1 VNIDTYLKN
10 TNTLLNEFCNKSLIS
25 DGLLNEYQTNI
36 VASQISQAYL
46 FIDHE
51 INKYETHLS
60 KNNIKC
66 LRVDDNLYS
75 RDSLY
80 LSPLKEIFNMVEREL
95 SLYIKGCYLHGS
107 LSSKDYIKGWSD
119 VDLFIILNKSFV
131 TDFRVLIKV
140 RVVIQKA
147 NQLMKLIDP
156 FQHHGIAVF
165 SDIDLT
171 YYLDTFI
178 PLNSLGVVRV
188 AGGGEAEINYMVK
201 HTKDRKVNLVNL
213 LNLINKTYSDGVLK
227 HHAYDNEYL
236 LANYKNQENG
246 MYQMKYYLGLFL
258 LVPSIYYG
266 LFSDGEEKSI
276 AIGRFKE
283 VISSKSKDWIVR
295 ISNLRLNWEV
305 RIEQDCPVIDNRI
318 PDFVKEYIPHNYFE
332 IGAEFSENILS
343 ILELDDKVV
352 STSRKK

>member
-1 VNIDTYLKN
+1 MNIDTYLKN

-201 HTKDRKVNLVNL
+201 HTKDRKVNLVNFRREIL
-213 LNLINKTYSDGVLK
+213 RESEFSRRIMRMMMILMTILMMIMMIS
-227 HHAYDNEYL
+227 
-236 LANYKNQENG
+236 
-246 MYQMKYYLGLFL
+246 
-258 LVPSIYYG
+258 LVIYC
-266 LFSDGEEKSI
+266 
-276 AIGRFKE
+276 
-283 VISSKSKDWIVR
+283 ISLCCFTS
-295 ISNLRLNWEV
+295 
-305 RIEQDCPVIDNRI
+305 RI
-318 PDFVKEYIPHNYFE
+318 PYI
-332 IGAEFSENILS
+332 I
-343 ILELDDKVV
+343 K
-352 STSRKK
+352 R